1 LNNTIK
7 TKALIQYPEL
17 YKTSR
22 VKYELIINPMDEQT
36 KEFMIDWY
44 YVYQMIKKDTDFVPT
59 FYF

>member
-1 LNNTIK
+1 MNNTIK